1 MRTRILSTLFLAA
14 AMAVAP
20 GCATD
25 TDEPDPK
32 GPMNPVNP
40 GPNDPATPL
49 EAEGTYV
56 LDSAFNLEGS
66 LAHEGVGGA
75 LVEIVDTFDGPTDPV
90 AKLLDTIA
98 DALGSDDG
106 SKFREFL
113 QKIELAA
120 VAGLSSKFPEE
131 WTKVTNFGKS
141 VVGAVR
147 RFGIRG
153 KLELASAT
161 STGEV
166 KAKLTVYALTLRIEG
181 ETEVREVLLADAGVA
196 DIVVNDIP
204 LTVDASGNVNIG
216 EHTFGVTFGDLAD
229 VAIQEV
235 IIPALQPSLADEPGD
250 RLQPFLSSLVRCTD
264 PEGQTLGQLVVD
276 SLGEEYEWAGAIGTF
291 IDNGCSIAVSWV
303 VTRIN
308 DKLAEKTEGALTF
321 KVRGS
326 ARLSDENGDGTAD
339 RLTGGSWTGE
349 VTIAGTVAPLM
360 GEQSFLG
367 RR

>member
-1 MRTRILSTLFLAA
+1 
-14 AMAVAP
+14 MAVAP

-32 GPMNPVNP
+32 GPMTPVTPDDPNP
-40 GPNDPATPL
+40 AKPL
-49 EAEGTYV
+49 QAEGTYV

-75 LVEIVDTFDGPTDPV
+75 LVEIVDTFDGATDPV
-90 AKLLDTIA
+90 AKLLDVIA
-98 DALGSDDG
+98 DKLGSAEG

-120 VAGLSSKFPEE
+120 VAGLNAKFPEE
-131 WTKVTNFGKS
+131 WKTVTNFGKS

-153 KLELASAT
+153 KLELASRTAG
-161 STGEV
+161 GEV

-181 ETEVREVLLADAGVA
+181 EAEARELLLADAGVA
-196 DIVVNDIP
+196 DIVVNDVP
-204 LTVDASGNVNIG
+204 LTVDASGNVTIG
-216 EHTFGVTFGDLAD
+216 EHSFGVSFGDLAD
-229 VAIQEV
+229 VAIQQV
-235 IIPALQPSLADEPGD
+235 IIPALDPSLANEPGD
-250 RLQPFLSSLVRCTD
+250 RLAPFLSKLVRCTD

-276 SLGEEYEWAGAIGTF
+276 SLGEEYDWAGAIGTF
-291 IDNGCSIAVSWV
+291 IDTGCSTAVSWV
-303 VTRIN
+303 VQVI
-308 DKLAEKTEGALTF
+308 DEKLAEKTEGALSF

-326 ARLSDENGDGTAD
+326 ARLVDENNDGTAD
-339 RLTGGSWTGE
+339 RLAAGAWTGE

-360 GEQSFLG
+360 GDQSFLG
-367 RR
+367 HR